1 MNPSHLVPPPQ
12 PGARRHVPGS
22 NDQPVLPRSRPVR
35 DDASDSSLD
44 EALIAAAEPA
54 AEASSTVTAPDIAAA
69 AAAAA
74 TVDPASTEA
83 AASGSSGGNA
93 AIASRAATDT
103 LIDLPIGLLGVSALG
118 AGAAVAASG
127 GGSSRSTPPDSS
139 PLPSA
144 GANPGGGSVP
154 GFPNTPAPA
163 PAPAPT
169 PPTGSDS
176 SSPSPTEPT
185 PGTPQPTPDPQPTP
199 ENPAPGPRPNAL
211 TASLVNDTGASATD
225 KITNDG
231 TLAIAGVIDGAK
243 WQYSLDGGAS
253 WTTGEGDR
261 LASSAL
267 GSDGVKTVMLRQLDG
282 RSVASE
288 ASIFSFELDT
298 TRPQALQG
306 LLQVKLTP
314 EGKADTTVSWGN
326 LEAGGY
332 WQYSYDGSS
341 NSSWSSPIKETK
353 GEFVFNAQVL
363 EHRQIDLA
371 GNASLTGASHLTGL
385 FTSGNSSEAGVL
397 TQGGSI
403 STTHEFGSSGTYSLD
418 NGITWKSFEANSN
431 ANIWVIPESQID
443 GSNGA
448 RTIQIRADDTTI
460 SYDFILD
467 RDNLRPDLALKNDS
481 GESKTDR
488 ITNDGTIL
496 VSGLQADTTW
506 KFSVDGGT
514 TWKAGGADH
523 QISTTEFGKSDGL
536 KSVQVI
542 QTSASGVDSAV
553 QSFEFERVTSTVT
566 GVHVTVQENASYAT
580 YKFEGDGGANRFVVG
595 KETLPT
601 RLWYGSAL
609 NFTGFDPAEGDVVD
623 LSQVLSI
630 QPGTPQSDYIVRERG
645 DLLFFLNGGGFSMS
659 QDLTIRGL
667 PIGNGNVELVYD
679 GGSFII

>member
-1 MNPSHLVPPPQ
+1 MNPAHLAPPP
-12 PGARRHVPGS
+12 PLSDRRHVPGP
-22 NDQPVLPRSRPVR
+22 NDQPVPSRFWRVR
-35 DDASDSSLD
+35 DDASESPHDD
-44 EALIAAAEPA
+44 ALIGTAAPES
-54 AEASSTVTAPDIAAA
+54 EASPTVAAPDTGGAM
-69 AAAAA
+69 AA
-74 TVDPASTEA
+74 TVDPAPTEA
-83 AASGSSGGNA
+83 AASASSDGSA
-93 AIASRAATDT
+93 TPTHRAPSDR
-103 LIDLPIGLLGVSALG
+103 LIDLPIGLLGVGALG
-118 AGAAVAASG
+118 AGAAVLASG
-127 GGSSRSTPPDSS
+127 GGGSHTLPQGSS
-139 PLPSA
+139 PLP
-144 GANPGGGSVP
+144 GAEASVGNGSSPGSSTTP
-154 GFPNTPAPA
+154 TPTPAPA
-163 PAPAPT
+163 P
-169 PPTGSDS
+169 
-176 SSPSPTEPT
+176 
-185 PGTPQPTPDPQPTP
+185 GTPQPDPATQPGTPSQPTP
-199 ENPAPGPRPNAL
+199 ENPAPGPRLNAI
-211 TASLVNDTGASATD
+211 TVSLVNDTGASATD
-225 KITNDG
+225 KVTNDG
-231 TLAIAGVIDGAK
+231 TLAISGVIEGAK

-267 GSDGVKTVMLRQLDG
+267 GSDGVKTVMLRQLDS

-288 ASIFSFELDT
+288 ATAFSFELDT

-306 LLQVKLTP
+306 VLQVKLTP
-314 EGKADTTVSWGN
+314 DGKADTTVSWGN

-332 WQYSYDGSS
+332 WQYSYDSSS
-341 NSSWSSPIKETK
+341 NGSWSSPIRETK
-353 GEFVFNAQVL
+353 GEFVFNAQLL

-397 TQGGSI
+397 TQGGSL

-418 NGITWKSFEANSN
+418 NGITWKSFEATSN
-431 ANIWVIPESQID
+431 ANMWVIPESQID
-443 GSNGA
+443 GSNSV

-542 QTSASGVDSAV
+542 QTSAGGVDSAV
-553 QSFEFERVTSTVT
+553 RSFEFERVTSTVT
-566 GVHVTVQENASYAT
+566 GVDAT
-580 YKFEGDGGANRFVVG
+580 DAMYPNNLIWNFAGDGGANRFVVG
-595 KETLPT
+595 KRALASDK
-601 RLWYGSAL
+601 RYGSTL
-609 NFTGFDPAEGDVVD
+609 NFSGFNASEGDVVD
-623 LSQVLSI
+623 LTDVLSVR
-630 QPGTPQSDYIVRERG
+630 PGAEQSDYVRIGSGETAI
-645 DLLFFLNGGGFSMS
+645 FFLDGGGFSMS

-667 PIGNGNVELVYD
+667 SVGNGHVELIYN
-679 GGSFII
+679 GGSFFI